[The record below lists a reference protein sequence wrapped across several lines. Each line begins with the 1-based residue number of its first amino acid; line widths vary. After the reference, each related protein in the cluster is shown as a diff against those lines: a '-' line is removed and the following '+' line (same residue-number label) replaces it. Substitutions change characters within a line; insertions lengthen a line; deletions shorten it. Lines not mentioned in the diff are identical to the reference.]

1 MVQYMHLTVK
11 EFLQKPQVW
20 ADLLYLTSGTDWDA
34 NVSLLRSDILMLRWS
49 TLDNKL
55 EGWQDSTWRLI
66 DQAMSHALKAE
77 NSSGKA
83 QVALLDELDRI
94 AAQIENR
101 SSSRQTA
108 ETQRQDLHWSALMHP
123 RDQACSKC
131 PESFLTFAITR
142 GLTLYVRAKIGNCIR
157 LFNDTSK
164 RNLLEYATFYAP
176 SRRVGKETV
185 VHLQMLA
192 LLLKGGVDPNENFD
206 PGSPW
211 TNILS
216 HILQRAKTPNVK
228 LEPWCLDTCKL
239 FLMYGADPHVCI
251 SGLSVLEIFET
262 AFPKLPEA
270 EMQVIFVPPTSL
282 GRTGRTSSFG
292 FGKYSRE

>member
-1 MVQYMHLTVK
+1 MHLTVK

-20 ADLLYLTSGTDWDA
+20 ADLLHLTSGTDWDA

-83 QVALLDELDRI
+83 QVALLDELDHI

-101 SSSRQTA
+101 SSSRQAA
-108 ETQRQDLHWSALMHP
+108 ETQWQDLHWSALMH
-123 RDQACSKC
+123 RHDQVCSKC

-142 GLTLYVRAKIGNCIR
+142 GLTLYVRAKVGNCIR
-157 LFNDTSK
+157 VLNDTSK
-164 RNLLEYATFYAP
+164 RNLIEYATFYAP
-176 SRRVGKETV
+176 SRRVGKETF

-216 HILQRAKTPNVK
+216 HMSQRVMKLHVK
-228 LEPWCLDTCKL
+228 LEPWCLDACKL

-251 SGLSVLEIFET
+251 SGISVLDIFEI
-262 AFPKLPEA
+262 AFPQLPEA
-270 EMQVIFVPPTSL
+270 EMQAMFVPSTSL
-282 GRTGRTSSFG
+282 GLTGRTSSLG
-292 FGKYSRE
+292 FEKYSRE